1 MNRLGDDKTDVV
13 GEAVVQPSAPV
24 FRRVGLAEGGL
35 HPHVGVTHLGG
46 TGRRVVRPQIES
58 AAACEIEASVV
69 PVAGQNAV
77 LDASAVEGKAHMR
90 TAIVKSKDTP
100 AVVNDED
107 RTMGPAHDKPP
118 LGL

>member
-1 MNRLGDDKTDVV
+1 ML
-13 GEAVVQPSAPV
+13 
-24 FRRVGLAEGGL
+24 RRVGVTEGGL
-35 HPHVGVTHLGG
+35 HPNLGITHLDG
-46 TGRRVVRPQIES
+46 TSRDVVRPQIES